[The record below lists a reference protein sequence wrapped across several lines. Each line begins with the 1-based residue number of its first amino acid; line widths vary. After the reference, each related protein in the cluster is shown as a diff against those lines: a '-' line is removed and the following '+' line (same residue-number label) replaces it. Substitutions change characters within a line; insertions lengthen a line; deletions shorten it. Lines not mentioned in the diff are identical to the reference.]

1 MEILQN
7 IFSIILF
14 VLSLSVLVMI
24 HELGHFGAAK
34 VFKVYCSDFSI
45 GFGKALV
52 HKKRKDGE
60 TYFSLRIVPFG
71 GFVAM
76 AEDEGETPEG
86 VKVPKE
92 RSINGVRK
100 WKAAIIMVSGVVM
113 NVVLAIL
120 LLYISSQ
127 CFPIDQLYI
136 DSYNVASNSPAEI
149 AGVKPYNYDTK
160 EGDVAVM
167 TYYYYDENGFIS
179 DSAALTQDELNA
191 IASSAKSVDLVFTTD
206 AVVTLNDD
214 TTISAYV
221 VMDTSKVTLA
231 DLNIKTSMLTFRHK
245 EIVEGKDKYINN
257 IAVDGIKSVSINA
270 KFKHLEND
278 TWVDSTV
285 NPIVINKVTVQG
297 SDTPVLEGIG
307 LSFFNHQHWA
317 SFQEAWSLTFN
328 KFGTGASAI
337 FRALGDL
344 FTGKGW
350 DGVGGIISIYSSTT
364 MTLNTMGF
372 GYYLYYWG
380 VISINLAIVN
390 LLPFPGLD
398 GWQLLVIA
406 IEGISRKKI
415 PDKVKNIVSYIGL
428 GLLFALM
435 ALLIVKD
442 IFFPIV

>member
-45 GFGKALV
+45 GFGKAFL
-52 HKKRKDGE
+52 HKKRKNGE
-60 TYFSLRIVPFG
+60 TYFSLRVVPFG
-71 GFVAM
+71 GYVAM

-92 RSINGVRK
+92 RSINGIRK
-100 WKAAIIMVSGVVM
+100 WKAAIIMASGVFM
-113 NVVLAIL
+113 NVILAVL

-136 DSYNVASNSPAEI
+136 DSFNVAPNSPAEI
-149 AGVKPYNYDTK
+149 AGVKSYDYDTK
-160 EGDVAVM
+160 NGDVIAM
-167 TYYYYDENGFIS
+167 TYYYYDANGFIT
-179 DSAALTQDELNA
+179 DRANLTAEQVEEVAKSAT
-191 IASSAKSVDLVFTTD
+191 SVDLVFTTN
-206 AVVTLNDD
+206 AVVTLND
-214 TTISAYV
+214 TSTIDAYV
-221 VMDTSKVTLA
+221 VLDTSKVTLSN
-231 DLNIKTSMLTFRHK
+231 LNIQTSMLTFRHK
-245 EIVEGKDKYINN
+245 VVEEGKDKYAGEILL
-257 IAVDGIKSVSINA
+257 DDIKSVSLNA
-270 KFKHLEND
+270 KFKHLEGEN
-278 TWVDSTV
+278 WVDSSV
-285 NPIVINKVTVQG
+285 NPIVISKVTDQSSG
-297 SDTPVLEGIG
+297 NLVLEEMG

-317 SFQEAWSLTFN
+317 NFQEAWGLTFN

-350 DGVGGIISIYSSTT
+350 NNVGGIISIYSSTT

-435 ALLIVKD
+435 ALLIIKD